1 MDYEKIIYAVAG
13 SVIGIVATVIGAI
26 ITHLLAGKRE
36 KRGRIYN
43 NKEKALKDVYAP
55 IYKILLSDLS
65 DSLKYKGTVKI
76 DQIEEIVRNNSELV
90 DSQLLKMVQET
101 RQGIR
106 FVDGPTMAIED
117 RGVMYDVD
125 RKFFIHIHSKY
136 NSLKKELGLP
146 YDTSEGIN

>member
-13 SVIGIVATVIGAI
+13 SLIGIIATVIGAI

-43 NKEKALKDVYAP
+43 NKEKALKEVYAP
-55 IYKILLSDLS
+55 IYKILSSDLD
-65 DSLKYKGTVKI
+65 DSSQYKGTVKLSA
-76 DQIEEIVRNNSELV
+76 IEEIVRDNSELV
-90 DSQLLKMVQET
+90 DSQLLKMVRKT
-101 RQGIR
+101 RYGIR

-117 RGVMYDVD
+117 RKAMYDVD
-125 RKFFIHIHSKY
+125 RGFFIHIHSKY

-146 YDTSEGIN
+146 YDKEMN